1 MGFRLQRRV
10 TIAPG
15 LTMNISKRGV
25 GMSVGPRGAKVSVGP
40 RGARE
45 SIGIPGTG
53 MRYEVRQ
60 DRTHSAPRMPAAGHA
75 APKEYSPSAPPVAG
89 VGFFGKAFKA
99 PFEKEFIEGAQCMW
113 DGDRPAALGHFERS
127 IAMNPSCVDA
137 DLLASLML
145 IDLKNYDEAARRL
158 ATVVSSPGAQ
168 FVLINKY
175 LGSDI
180 VHFEVPIT
188 DQVNA
193 TLRFDMRAAYLLLAE
208 VYQQQGTLEDAV
220 STMRHAI
227 GAGYRDPI
235 VVLSLAEL
243 YNELEMDDELIA
255 IGQGTENIDNV
266 SVAIMF
272 YLGQAMMRKGYY
284 DAAVTVLKAALTRR
298 KDRDEGLLLE
308 TRYVLAQV
316 YEASGKKAMARK
328 QYEQVYAKDA
338 GFRDVRQKLESD
350 APERLS

>member
-1 MGFRLQRRV
+1 
-10 TIAPG
+10 
-15 LTMNISKRGV
+15 
-25 GMSVGPRGAKVSVGP
+25 
-40 RGARE
+40 
-45 SIGIPGTG
+45 
-53 MRYEVRQ
+53 
-60 DRTHSAPRMPAAGHA
+60 
-75 APKEYSPSAPPVAG
+75 
-89 VGFFGKAFKA
+89 
-99 PFEKEFIEGAQCMW
+99 
-113 DGDRPAALGHFERS
+113 
-127 IAMNPSCVDA
+127 
-137 DLLASLML
+137 
-145 IDLKNYDEAARRL
+145 
-158 ATVVSSPGAQ
+158 
-168 FVLINKY
+168 
-175 LGSDI
+175 
-180 VHFEVPIT
+180 
-188 DQVNA
+188 
-193 TLRFDMRAAYLLLAE
+193 MRAAYLLLAE

-338 GFRDVRQKLESD
+338 GFRDVRQKLES
-350 APERLS
+350 AVSERLS